1 MKIPFNTFPF
11 EKQSNQKKY
20 TKIIYLLIVP
30 VIILI
35 TWHFTSNAINKPY
48 IFPTPKNTFAL
59 FLHPNQSLL
68 SQGSLLQNTFI
79 SLLRIFFG
87 FFIAV
92 TLAIPIGAALGS
104 FATLRQLFEPIIEF
118 LRPISPIAWLP
129 FAIAIFKITTVPE
142 SIGLGYTK
150 TIFDHLQIGMIA
162 IIALG
167 AFFPILI
174 NTIDGV
180 AGVRRDYIRLASMLG
195 ANKKQLLL
203 KVAIPAASPMIFTGI
218 RQGIG
223 LSWKV
228 IIAAEMLPGSNAGI
242 GYLLIFA
249 SDQSAMNIVLATIII
264 IGTIGCGLNFLM
276 KFLTKKMIIWQRV
289 EV

>member
-1 MKIPFNTFPF
+1 MKIIFNTFPF
-11 EKQSNQKKY
+11 NKYSNQKKY
-20 TKIIYLLIVP
+20 TKIIYFLIVP

-48 IFPTPKNTFAL
+48 IFPTPNDTFAL
-59 FLHPNQSLL
+59 FLHPNQSIL
-68 SQGSLLQNTFI
+68 SQGSLLQNTLI
-79 SLLRIFFG
+79 SLLRVFFG

-92 TLAIPIGAALGS
+92 IVAIPIGTLLGGFTTS
-104 FATLRQLFEPIIEF
+104 RQLFEPIIEF

-142 SIGLGYTK
+142 SMGLGYTK

-195 ANKKQLLL
+195 ANKRQLLI

-276 KFLTKKMIIWQRV
+276 IFLTKKMIIWQRV